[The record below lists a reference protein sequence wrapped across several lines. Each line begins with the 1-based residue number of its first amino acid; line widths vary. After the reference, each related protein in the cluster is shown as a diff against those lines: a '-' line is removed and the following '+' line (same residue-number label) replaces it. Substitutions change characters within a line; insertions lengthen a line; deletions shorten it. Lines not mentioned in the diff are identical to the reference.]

1 MKTFLL
7 LFIILTLFI
16 FNLPYS
22 YAQSN
27 TCINYYDFENISS
40 IRTIISNYWD
50 IMPGNPHTGNKS
62 YMSRGSDGKM
72 STFKII
78 VPGNKTESVEVSF
91 WFFLNKKGRLLL
103 GLDAKQEFI
112 DYTDFGKWQ
121 RFMRSVEGATEHT
134 FTWTLFS
141 DPGEDATG
149 WIDDLCIRNKS
160 CVSECP
166 DEAPPIGSAIQNT
179 TSRTLTTPTTPTN
192 NMTSYTNISVPLLQP
207 NSLQTLPTT
216 ESLEFLVEKEMPRSQ
231 NIFPTIQSAIDNAP
245 PGAIIEVVNLPDRG
259 AYDGNITI
267 NKSLKLISNSNAV
280 IQGTDSNTAFNIE
293 ADNVTING
301 FTISNEMIGIQI
313 DHASKCNISGNSFNR
328 CRNAVNMNT
337 AVDSKIENN
346 RFKESLLDDI
356 RLIGS
361 SKNLIKDNW
370 FNNADEYGAMLDRS
384 DENNFTKNNF
394 RGILSD
400 DIYLRDSNYN
410 NISNND
416 YHYEVEKEVVID
428 TRGQNNTIDL
438 PNKKNRTCDGQDLC
452 VIYKSYIR

>member
-1 MKTFLL
+1 
-7 LFIILTLFI
+7 
-16 FNLPYS
+16 
-22 YAQSN
+22 
-27 TCINYYDFENISS
+27 
-40 IRTIISNYWD
+40 
-50 IMPGNPHTGNKS
+50 
-62 YMSRGSDGKM
+62 MSRGSDGKM

-141 DPGEDATG
+141 DPGKDATG

-166 DEAPPIGSAIQNT
+166 TEAPPIGSAIQNA
-179 TSRTLTTPTTPTN
+179 TSRTLTTPTTPTDN
-192 NMTSYTNISVPLLQP
+192 VTSYPNICVPLPQP
-207 NSLQTLPTT
+207 SPLQTLPTT
-216 ESLEFLVEKEMPRSQ
+216 ESLEFLVEKGMPRSK

-259 AYDGNITI
+259 AYAENITI
-267 NKSLKLISNSNAV
+267 NKTLKLNSNSGAV
-280 IQGTDSNTAFNIE
+280 IQGTNSNTAFNIE

-301 FTISNEMIGIQI
+301 FTISNEMFGIQI
-313 DHASKCNISGNSFNR
+313 DHSSKCNISLNSFNR
-328 CRNAVNMNT
+328 CRIAVKMDT
-337 AVDSKIENN
+337 VVDSKIENN

-370 FNNADEYGAMLDRS
+370 FCNAEEYGSMLYRS
-384 DENNFTKNNF
+384 DENNFTKNNLT
-394 RGILSD
+394 GILSY
-400 DIYLRDSNYN
+400 DICLKDSNYN
-410 NISNND
+410 NISNNNYIYKD
-416 YHYEVEKEVVID
+416 EKDVVID
-428 TRGQNNTIDL
+428 MRGQSNTINL
-438 PNKKNRTCDGQDLC
+438 PNKENRTCEGKDLC
-452 VIYKSYIR
+452 VIYKSHMR